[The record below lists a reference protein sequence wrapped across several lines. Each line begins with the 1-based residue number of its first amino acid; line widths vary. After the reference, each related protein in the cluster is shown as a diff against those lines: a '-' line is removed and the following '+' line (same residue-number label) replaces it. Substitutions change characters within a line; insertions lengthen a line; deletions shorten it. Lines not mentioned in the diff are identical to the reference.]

1 MLLKVIIVKNI
12 WFVAISIL
20 IMGLNFKY
28 LLAMV
33 VNELLMLCL
42 NNSNITI
49 INVKDIDYHCV
60 ICNISTPGA
69 INFLQSSMLDDRDTY
84 KIYFKEINNKN
95 IVCKYFSTICS
106 KQKYWK
112 QRIF

>member
-28 LLAMV
+28 LFAMV

-95 IVCKYFSTICS
+95 IVSKYFSTICS
-106 KQKYWK
+106 EQKYWK

>member
-49 INVKDIDYHCV
+49 INVKDIDYHCA

-69 INFLQSSMLDDRDTY
+69 INFLQSSMLDDRDTC
-84 KIYFKEINNKN
+84 KIF
-95 IVCKYFSTICS
+95 
-106 KQKYWK
+106 
-112 QRIF
+112 QRNQ